1 MSILKKAW
9 MLALLLFVLQSHG
22 AIGQK
27 DAIFDKE
34 QTIQEAK
41 KQLEAMSSEGGDLY
55 NFCKE
60 KNLTGEFVV
69 DITLQ
74 LKGKVLTVFMVSS
87 SVEEIK
93 HQNLL
98 KSRLTEIQFE
108 NIKIP
113 KNERVKF
120 RQTFTF

>member
-1 MSILKKAW
+1 MSILKRAW
-9 MLALLLFVLQSHG
+9 MLALLLFVLQPHG
-22 AIGQK
+22 AICQK

-34 QTIQEAK
+34 QTIREAK
-41 KQLEAMSSEGGDLY
+41 MQLEAMASEGGDLY

-60 KNLTGEFVV
+60 KSLTGEFVV

-93 HQNLL
+93 QQNLL

>member
-1 MSILKKAW
+1 MSIFKKVW
-9 MLALLLFVLQSHG
+9 MLASTLFVLQSH
-22 AIGQK
+22 AAFCQK
-27 DAIFDKE
+27 STVFDKE
-34 QTIQEAK
+34 QIVSEAK

-55 NFCKE
+55 SYCQE

-93 HQNLL
+93 DQNLL
-98 KSRLTEIQFE
+98 KSKLTELQFE

>member
-1 MSILKKAW
+1 MSIFKKAW
-9 MLALLLFVLQSHG
+9 MLVSILFVLQSHT
-22 AIGQK
+22 AFCQK
-27 DAIFDKE
+27 DAPFDKE
-34 QTIQEAK
+34 QIVSEAK
-41 KQLEAMSSEGGDLY
+41 KQLEAMSSKGGDLY
-55 NFCKE
+55 NYCQE
-60 KNLTGEFVV
+60 KGLTGEFVV

-93 HQNLL
+93 DQNLL
-98 KSRLTEIQFE
+98 KSKLTELQFE

>member
-1 MSILKKAW
+1 
-9 MLALLLFVLQSHG
+9 MLAWLLFVLQSHG
-22 AIGQK
+22 AICQK

-34 QTIQEAK
+34 QIVGEAK
-41 KQLEAMSSEGGDLY
+41 KQLEVMASEGGDLY

-60 KNLTGEFVV
+60 KSLTGEFVV

-74 LKGKVLTVFMVSS
+74 LKGKVLTVYMVSS

-98 KSRLTEIQFE
+98 KAKLTEIKFE

-113 KNERVKF
+113 KNERIKF
-120 RQTFTF
+120 RQTLTF

>member
-1 MSILKKAW
+1 MRILKKTWIWAP
-9 MLALLLFVLQSHG
+9 LFFLLQYHDGFS
-22 AIGQK
+22 QK
-27 DAIFDKE
+27 DIVFDKE
-34 QTIQEAK
+34 QTINETK
-41 KQLEAMSSEGGDLY
+41 KQLEIMSSEGGDLY

-87 SVEEIK
+87 SVEETK
-93 HQNLL
+93 DQNLL
-98 KSRLTEIQFE
+98 KSKLTQLQFE

-120 RQTFTF
+120 RQTLTF